1 MLFETNT
8 VVWASAGTGKTRK
21 LVDVYLELLERGMDP
36 GRIVA
41 VTFTERAAAE
51 MRDRIRT
58 ALADRQGRWTAAI
71 SSLAAA
77 PISTIHG
84 FCGILLRQ
92 HGIVLGIDPSSSV
105 LDEQQ
110 SLDLAREAA
119 RETIRQE
126 ILSGNEDAENLF
138 RDFGLNELVDTLVS
152 ASGWLNS
159 LGQDADWLLA
169 RVQDQ
174 EKTAADLEQQ
184 IGDEIR
190 RYGGSFEAIGE
201 RFDEL
206 ESRKAKHP
214 LRKRDDSRALLP
226 RIGQIAGV
234 PTSSRLTKLAGL
246 YIERFLSKKRAL
258 NAVDF
263 DDLLLG
269 TRNLLREHNDIR
281 RHYQDHFE
289 ALLVDEFQDTDEV
302 QAEIISLLAADPQH
316 PGRLAPAK
324 LMIVGD
330 PKQSIYRF
338 RRARVT
344 VFFRLLQRILDEGG
358 RLEHLQENYR
368 SAAPIA
374 EFSNRLSELMM
385 DGAGK
390 IENIAHAQADL
401 SYRVRFSEADVLKP
415 KSDAPFLGITYVAA
429 ESGAKAA
436 QGREMEAEAI
446 ARLLKEWKSSGRIQ
460 SWKEVAILMRAM
472 TNVEIYLSALEM
484 HGIPVYVVQGTAFYQ
499 KTEVSDLIAFLELVL
514 HPDDELLRATVLT
527 SSLFGVPF
535 EALLPLP
542 AVGAVYDRPQYQTP
556 TTAGGPRSASA
567 AARSL
572 KNRPPL
578 QLVPLFAEILS
589 YWLEHRDAATAAE
602 ILQDVIRKTNFDVV
616 MMAQKNGPQRVANIG
631 KLIEITRSLS
641 RQGTTAL
648 DDIVRYLRDRAND
661 PSVRESEAQIVSQND
676 EVVRVLTVHQ
686 AKGLEFDIVIIP
698 DLAAKPG
705 RATGDRTFFSDRW
718 GLLAGTAYGLHRKPL
733 PHALIL
739 EAKERDEDQQYEEEK
754 RLLYVAVTRAR
765 KMLVLGE
772 GFSRQSG
779 PWLRWMEQL
788 FATVQTGAVERARDG
803 KPQTVK
809 FKGFA
814 VKILPASQLNVP
826 EQLAFTAG
834 TMLVGET
841 DIPCGARAPVPLS
854 IEMTPSDLTALGGC
868 FRYFH
873 WTRTLGWS
881 EPGAEP
887 TGRSSQMRL
896 GSLAHKFLETA
907 ATPGSEALASAG
919 IPDLDFV
926 FQSAEWR
933 QLSSASP
940 ERELP
945 FLMHLEAG
953 GKDCWIRGRMDAV
966 VVADVPKVIDYK
978 YAAWQEG
985 AESDYEVQLTAYS
998 LALMKALSAGRAIA
1012 ELWYLKSPMKVVRR
1026 EYTFEEA
1033 ENRLRE
1039 LFLKYVNAIQT
1050 NHWAAAERSYCD
1062 HVECGFRKK
1071 CWSAS

>member
-1 MLFETNT
+1 
-8 VVWASAGTGKTRK
+8 
-21 LVDVYLELLERGMDP
+21 
-36 GRIVA
+36 
-41 VTFTERAAAE
+41 
-51 MRDRIRT
+51 
-58 ALADRQGRWTAAI
+58 
-71 SSLAAA
+71 
-77 PISTIHG
+77 
-84 FCGILLRQ
+84 
-92 HGIVLGIDPSSSV
+92 
-105 LDEQQ
+105 
-110 SLDLAREAA
+110 
-119 RETIRQE
+119 
-126 ILSGNEDAENLF
+126 
-138 RDFGLNELVDTLVS
+138 
-152 ASGWLNS
+152 
-159 LGQDADWLLA
+159 
-169 RVQDQ
+169 
-174 EKTAADLEQQ
+174 
-184 IGDEIR
+184 
-190 RYGGSFEAIGE
+190 
-201 RFDEL
+201 
-206 ESRKAKHP
+206 
-214 LRKRDDSRALLP
+214 
-226 RIGQIAGV
+226 
-234 PTSSRLTKLAGL
+234 
-246 YIERFLSKKRAL
+246 
-258 NAVDF
+258 
-263 DDLLLG
+263 
-269 TRNLLREHNDIR
+269 
-281 RHYQDHFE
+281 
-289 ALLVDEFQDTDEV
+289 
-302 QAEIISLLAADPQH
+302 
-316 PGRLAPAK
+316 
-324 LMIVGD
+324 
-330 PKQSIYRF
+330 
-338 RRARVT
+338 
-344 VFFRLLQRILDEGG
+344 
-358 RLEHLQENYR
+358 
-368 SAAPIA
+368 
-374 EFSNRLSELMM
+374 
-385 DGAGK
+385 
-390 IENIAHAQADL
+390 
-401 SYRVRFSEADVLKP
+401 
-415 KSDAPFLGITYVAA
+415 
-429 ESGAKAA
+429 
-436 QGREMEAEAI
+436 
-446 ARLLKEWKSSGRIQ
+446 
-460 SWKEVAILMRAM
+460 
-472 TNVEIYLSALEM
+472 
-484 HGIPVYVVQGTAFYQ
+484 
-499 KTEVSDLIAFLELVL
+499 
-514 HPDDELLRATVLT
+514 
-527 SSLFGVPF
+527 
-535 EALLPLP
+535 
-542 AVGAVYDRPQYQTP
+542 
-556 TTAGGPRSASA
+556 
-567 AARSL
+567 
-572 KNRPPL
+572 
-578 QLVPLFAEILS
+578 
-589 YWLEHRDAATAAE
+589 
-602 ILQDVIRKTNFDVV
+602 

-718 GLLAGTAYGLHRKPL
+718 GLLAGAAYGLHRKPL

-841 DIPCGARAPVPLS
+841 DIPRGARAPVPLS
-854 IEMTPSDLTALGGC
+854 VEMTPSDLTALGGC

-873 WTRTLGWS
+873 WTRTLGWP

-887 TGRSSQMRL
+887 TGSSSQMRL

-1039 LFLKYVNAIQT
+1039 LLLKYVNAIQT

-1062 HVECGFRKK
+1062 HVECGFRRK
-1071 CWSAS
+1071 CWSAC

>member
-58 ALADRQGRWTAAI
+58 ALAGRQGRWTAAI

-92 HGIVLGIDPSSSV
+92 HGIVLGVDPSFLV

-110 SLDLAREAA
+110 SLDLARAAA

-126 ILSGNEDAENLF
+126 IRSGNEDAENLF

-152 ASGWLNS
+152 AGGWLNS
-159 LGQDADWLLA
+159 LGRDADWLLA

-174 EKTAADLEQQ
+174 EKTAAALEQQ

-460 SWKEVAILMRAM
+460 SWDEVAILMRAM
-472 TNVEIYLSALEM
+472 TNVEIYLSALEV

-499 KTEVSDLIAFLELVL
+499 KSEVSDLIAFLELVL
-514 HPDDELLRATVLT
+514 HPHDELLRATVLT
-527 SSLFGVPF
+527 SSLFGVAFPD
-535 EALLPLP
+535 LLPLP
-542 AVGAVYDRPQYQTP
+542 LGE
-556 TTAGGPRSASA
+556 AGA
-567 AARSL
+567 AAPR
-572 KNRPPL
+572 RVR
-578 QLVPLFAEILS
+578 VPVFDDLLS
-589 YWLEHRDAATAAE
+589 HWLERRDTATAAE
-602 ILQDVIRKTNFDVV
+602 ILQDVIRRTNFDVV

-631 KLIEITRSLS
+631 KLIEITRRLA
-641 RQGTTAL
+641 RRGTTAL
-648 DDIVRYLRDRAND
+648 DDVVRYLRDRAND

-676 EVVRVLTVHQ
+676 DVVRVLTVHQ

-698 DLAAKPG
+698 DLAARPG
-705 RATGDRTFFSDRW
+705 RGTGDRSFFSDRW
-718 GLLAGTAYGLHRKPL
+718 GLLAGAAYGLHRKPL

-739 EAKERDEDQQYEEEK
+739 EAKDLDDDQQYEEEK

-765 KMLVLGE
+765 KMLLLGE
-772 GFSRQSG
+772 GFSKQTG
-779 PWLRWMEQL
+779 PWLQWIEQL
-788 FATVQTGAVERARDG
+788 FETVQPGAIERAREG

-809 FKGFA
+809 FKGFS
-814 VKILPASQLNVP
+814 VKILSASQLNVP
-826 EQLAFTAG
+826 EQLAFSTD

-841 DIPCGARAPVPLS
+841 DIPFGSRPRSTSS

-873 WTRTLGWS
+873 WTRTLGWP

-887 TGRSSQMRL
+887 AGRSSQMRL
-896 GSLAHKFLETA
+896 GSLAHKFLESA

-933 QLSSASP
+933 DLSSASP

-953 GKDCWIRGRMDAV
+953 AKDCWIRGRMDAV

-1012 ELWYLKSPMKVVRR
+1012 ELWYLKSPMKIVRH
-1026 EYTFEEA
+1026 EYTFEDA

-1039 LFLKYVNAIQT
+1039 LLLKYVKATET
-1050 NHWAAAERSYCD
+1050 NDWAPAERSYCD

>member
-21 LVDVYLELLERGMDP
+21 LVDVYLELLERGMGP

-58 ALADRQGRWTAAI
+58 ALAGRQGRWTAAI

-92 HGIVLGIDPSSSV
+92 HGIVLGIDPSFSV

-138 RDFGLNELVDTLVS
+138 RDFGLNELIDTLVS
-152 ASGWLNS
+152 AGGWLNS

-169 RVQDQ
+169 RFQEQ

-214 LRKRDDSRALLP
+214 LRKRDDPRALLP

-281 RHYQDHFE
+281 RHYQDRFE

-390 IENIAHAQADL
+390 IEIAHAQADL

-567 AARSL
+567 AAR
-572 KNRPPL
+572 
-578 QLVPLFAEILS
+578 
-589 YWLEHRDAATAAE
+589 ATAAE
-602 ILQDVIRKTNFDVV
+602 ILQDVIRMTNFDVV

-718 GLLAGTAYGLHRKPL
+718 GLLAGAAYGLHRKPL

-739 EAKERDEDQQYEEEK
+739 EAKELDEDQQYEEEK

-841 DIPCGARAPVPLS
+841 DIPRGARAPVPLS
-854 IEMTPSDLTALGGC
+854 VEMTPSDLTALGGC

-873 WTRTLGWS
+873 WTRTLGWP

-887 TGRSSQMRL
+887 TGSSSQMRL

-1039 LFLKYVNAIQT
+1039 LLLKYVNAIQT

-1062 HVECGFRKK
+1062 HVECGFRRK
-1071 CWSAS
+1071 CWSTS

>member
-1 MLFETNT
+1 MPFQTNT

-21 LVDVYLELLERGMDP
+21 LVDVYLEVLERGVDP
-36 GRIVA
+36 TRIVA

-51 MRDRIRT
+51 MRDRIRA
-58 ALADRQGRWTAAI
+58 ALAARQGRWT
-71 SSLAAA
+71 SVVSMLAAA

-84 FCGILLRQ
+84 FCGVLLRQ
-92 HGIVLGIDPSSSV
+92 HGMELGIDPSFSI

-119 RETIRQE
+119 RETIRHE
-126 ILSGNEDAENLF
+126 IRSGSEDAENLF
-138 RDFGLNELVDTLVS
+138 RDFGFDGLVETLV
-152 ASGWLNS
+152 AAGYWLNS
-159 LGQDADWLLA
+159 VGHNADWLVG

-174 EKTAADLEQQ
+174 QKAATDIENQT
-184 IGDEIR
+184 GDEIR
-190 RYGGSFEAIGE
+190 RYGGNFEAIGE
-201 RFDEL
+201 LCDEL

-234 PTSSRLTKLAGL
+234 ATSSRLAQLAGL
-246 YIERFLSKKRAL
+246 YIDLFQSKKRAL

-269 TRNLLREHNDIR
+269 TRNLLREHHDIR
-281 RHYQDHFE
+281 RHYQDQFE

-302 QAEIISLLAADPQH
+302 QAEIISLLAADPHH
-316 PGRLAPAK
+316 PGRLSSRK

-344 VFFRLLQRILDEGG
+344 VFFRMLQRILDEGG

-385 DGAGK
+385 DGRGK
-390 IENIAHAQADL
+390 IQEITDAQADL
-401 SYRVRFSEADVLKP
+401 SYRIRFSEADLLKP

-446 ARLLKEWKSSGRIQ
+446 ARLLKEWKSSGRIA

-472 TNVEIYLSALEM
+472 TNVEIYIGALEV

-514 HPDDELLRATVLT
+514 HPDDELLRTTVLT
-527 SSLFGVPF
+527 SSLIGASFRELVDHHYTVWQHKLD
-535 EALLPLP
+535 ELLLPWL
-542 AVGAVYDRPQYQTP
+542 DR
-556 TTAGGPRSASA
+556 
-567 AARSL
+567 
-572 KNRPPL
+572 
-578 QLVPLFAEILS
+578 
-589 YWLEHRDAATAAE
+589 RDTATAAE
-602 ILQDVIRKTNFDVV
+602 ILQDVIRRTNFDVV
-616 MMAQKNGPQRVANIG
+616 MMAQKNGPQRVANVG
-631 KLIEITRSLS
+631 KLIEITRRLS

-676 EVVRVLTVHQ
+676 DVVRVLTVHQ

-698 DLAAKPG
+698 DLAARAG
-705 RATGDRTFFSDRW
+705 RGTGDRTFFSERW
-718 GLLAGTAYGLHRKPL
+718 GLLAGAAYGLHRKPL

-739 EAKERDEDQQYEEEK
+739 EAKDLEDDQQYEEEK

-765 KMLVLGE
+765 KMLLLGE
-772 GFSRQSG
+772 GFSKQTG
-779 PWLRWMEQL
+779 PWLQWMEQL
-788 FATVQTGAVERARDG
+788 FETVQTGAIERARDG
-803 KPQTVK
+803 KPQSVK
-809 FKGFA
+809 FKGFS

-826 EQLAFTAG
+826 EQLAFDAE
-834 TMLVGET
+834 TMLIGET
-841 DIPCGARAPVPLS
+841 DIPLRARPRLTSS
-854 IEMTPSDLTALGGC
+854 IEMTPSDLTALAGC

-873 WTRTLGWS
+873 WTRILGRS
-881 EPGAEP
+881 EPGREP
-887 TGRSSQMRL
+887 TGQSVQMRL
-896 GSLAHKFLETA
+896 GSVAHKILESA
-907 ATPGSEALASAG
+907 ATPGPEALASAG
-919 IPDLDFV
+919 VEDLGLV
-926 FQSAEWR
+926 LQSAEWR
-933 QLSSASP
+933 ELSSASP

-945 FLMHLEAG
+945 FMMHLTAG
-953 GKDCWIRGRMDAV
+953 GKNCWIRGRMDV
-966 VVADVPKVIDYK
+966 VVPAEVPRVVDYK
-978 YAAWQEG
+978 YATWHDG
-985 AESDYEVQLTAYS
+985 AENDYDVQLTAYS
-998 LALMKALSAGRAIA
+998 LAVMKAFAAGRAIA
-1012 ELWYLKSPMKVVRR
+1012 ELWYLRSPMKVVRR
-1026 EYTFEEA
+1026 EYTLEEA
-1033 ENRLRE
+1033 EKRLRE
-1039 LFLKYVNAIQT
+1039 LLLKYVKAIETDQ
-1050 NHWAAAERSYCD
+1050 WAPAERSYCD
-1062 HVECGFRKK
+1062 HIECGFREK

>member
-1 MLFETNT
+1 MPFETNT

-58 ALADRQGRWTAAI
+58 ALANRQGRWTAAI

-92 HGIVLGIDPSSSV
+92 HGIVLGIDPSFSV

-126 ILSGNEDAENLF
+126 IRSGNEDAENLF

-152 ASGWLNS
+152 AGDWLNS
-159 LGQDADWLLA
+159 LGRDADWLLA

-174 EKTAADLEQQ
+174 EKTAADLEKQ
-184 IGDEIR
+184 IGDEIV

-206 ESRKAKHP
+206 ESRKAKDP

-234 PTSSRLTKLAGL
+234 PTSNRLTKLAVL
-246 YIERFLSKKRAL
+246 YIERFQSKKRAL

-390 IENIAHAQADL
+390 IEDIAHAQADL
-401 SYRVRFSEADVLKP
+401 SYRIRFSEADVLKP

-472 TNVEIYLSALEM
+472 TNVEIYLSALET

-514 HPDDELLRATVLT
+514 HPDDELLRAIVLT
-527 SSLFGVPF
+527 SSLFGIPF
-535 EALLPLP
+535 DSLLPLP
-542 AVGAVYDRPQYQTP
+542 LGEAGARN
-556 TTAGGPRSASA
+556 
-567 AARSL
+567 AR
-572 KNRPPL
+572 RVR
-578 QLVPLFAEILS
+578 VPLFDELLTH
-589 YWLEHRDAATAAE
+589 WLEHRDSATAAE

-641 RQGTTAL
+641 RHGTTAL

-661 PSVRESEAQIVSQND
+661 PSVRESEAQIVSQTD

-718 GLLAGTAYGLHRKPL
+718 GLLAGAAYGLHRKPL
-733 PHALIL
+733 PHALIM
-739 EAKERDEDQQYEEEK
+739 EAKELDEDQQYEEEK

-772 GFSRQSG
+772 GFSKQSG

-841 DIPCGARAPVPLS
+841 DVPCGARAPVPLS

-873 WTRTLGWS
+873 WTRTLGWP

-887 TGRSSQMRL
+887 TGRSSQMRR

>member
-1 MLFETNT
+1 
-8 VVWASAGTGKTRK
+8 
-21 LVDVYLELLERGMDP
+21 
-36 GRIVA
+36 
-41 VTFTERAAAE
+41 
-51 MRDRIRT
+51 
-58 ALADRQGRWTAAI
+58 
-71 SSLAAA
+71 
-77 PISTIHG
+77 
-84 FCGILLRQ
+84 
-92 HGIVLGIDPSSSV
+92 
-105 LDEQQ
+105 
-110 SLDLAREAA
+110 
-119 RETIRQE
+119 
-126 ILSGNEDAENLF
+126 
-138 RDFGLNELVDTLVS
+138 
-152 ASGWLNS
+152 
-159 LGQDADWLLA
+159 
-169 RVQDQ
+169 
-174 EKTAADLEQQ
+174 
-184 IGDEIR
+184 
-190 RYGGSFEAIGE
+190 
-201 RFDEL
+201 
-206 ESRKAKHP
+206 
-214 LRKRDDSRALLP
+214 
-226 RIGQIAGV
+226 
-234 PTSSRLTKLAGL
+234 
-246 YIERFLSKKRAL
+246 
-258 NAVDF
+258 VDF

-281 RHYQDHFE
+281 RHYQDRFE

-436 QGREMEAEAI
+436 QGREMEGEAI

-641 RQGTTAL
+641 RQGTAK
-648 DDIVRYLRDRAND
+648 RKRG
-661 PSVRESEAQIVSQND
+661 SAQ
-676 EVVRVLTVHQ
+676 
-686 AKGLEFDIVIIP
+686 
-698 DLAAKPG
+698 
-705 RATGDRTFFSDRW
+705 
-718 GLLAGTAYGLHRKPL
+718 
-733 PHALIL
+733 
-739 EAKERDEDQQYEEEK
+739 
-754 RLLYVAVTRAR
+754 
-765 KMLVLGE
+765 
-772 GFSRQSG
+772 
-779 PWLRWMEQL
+779 
-788 FATVQTGAVERARDG
+788 
-803 KPQTVK
+803 PQK
-809 FKGFA
+809 
-814 VKILPASQLNVP
+814 
-826 EQLAFTAG
+826 
-834 TMLVGET
+834 
-841 DIPCGARAPVPLS
+841 
-854 IEMTPSDLTALGGC
+854 
-868 FRYFH
+868 
-873 WTRTLGWS
+873 
-881 EPGAEP
+881 
-887 TGRSSQMRL
+887 
-896 GSLAHKFLETA
+896 
-907 ATPGSEALASAG
+907 
-919 IPDLDFV
+919 
-926 FQSAEWR
+926 
-933 QLSSASP
+933 
-940 ERELP
+940 
-945 FLMHLEAG
+945 
-953 GKDCWIRGRMDAV
+953 
-966 VVADVPKVIDYK
+966 
-978 YAAWQEG
+978 
-985 AESDYEVQLTAYS
+985 
-998 LALMKALSAGRAIA
+998 
-1012 ELWYLKSPMKVVRR
+1012 
-1026 EYTFEEA
+1026 
-1033 ENRLRE
+1033 
-1039 LFLKYVNAIQT
+1039 
-1050 NHWAAAERSYCD
+1050 
-1062 HVECGFRKK
+1062 
-1071 CWSAS
+1071 

>member
-58 ALADRQGRWTAAI
+58 ALAGRQGRWTAAI

-92 HGIVLGIDPSSSV
+92 HGIVLGIDPSFSV

-152 ASGWLNS
+152 AGGWLNS

-214 LRKRDDSRALLP
+214 LRKRDDPRALLP

-281 RHYQDHFE
+281 RHYQDRFE

-535 EALLPLP
+535 EALL
-542 AVGAVYDRPQYQTP
+542 Q
-556 TTAGGPRSASA
+556 
-567 AARSL
+567 
-572 KNRPPL
+572 
-578 QLVPLFAEILS
+578 
-589 YWLEHRDAATAAE
+589 
-602 ILQDVIRKTNFDVV
+602 TNFDVV

-718 GLLAGTAYGLHRKPL
+718 GLLAGAAYGLHRKPL

-739 EAKERDEDQQYEEEK
+739 EAKELDEDQQYEEEK

-841 DIPCGARAPVPLS
+841 DIPRGARAPVPLS

-873 WTRTLGWS
+873 WTRTLGWP

-887 TGRSSQMRL
+887 TGSSSQMRL

-1039 LFLKYVNAIQT
+1039 LLLKYVNAIQT

-1062 HVECGFRKK
+1062 HVECGFRRK

>member
-1 MLFETNT
+1 M
-8 VVWASAGTGKTRK
+8 
-21 LVDVYLELLERGMDP
+21 YP
-36 GRIVA
+36 GRIVG

-152 ASGWLNS
+152 AGGWLNS

-234 PTSSRLTKLAGL
+234 PTSNRLTTLAVL
-246 YIERFLSKKRAL
+246 YIERFQSKKRAL

-263 DDLLLG
+263 DDLLLA
-269 TRNLLREHNDIR
+269 TRNLLRAHNGIR
-281 RHYQDHFE
+281 RHSQDHFE

-302 QAEIISLLAADPQH
+302 QAEIISLLAADPHH

-472 TNVEIYLSALEM
+472 TNVEIYLSALET

-514 HPDDELLRATVLT
+514 HPDDELLRAIVLT

-535 EALLPLP
+535 EELLPLP
-542 AVGAVYDRPQYQTP
+542 AVGAVCDRPQYQTP
-556 TTAGGPRSASA
+556 TTAGGPR
-567 AARSL
+567 
-572 KNRPPL
+572 PPL
-578 QLVPLFAEILS
+578 QRVPLFAEILTH
-589 YWLEHRDAATAAE
+589 WLEHRDAATAAE
-602 ILQDVIRKTNFDVV
+602 ILQDLIRKTNFDVV
-616 MMAQKNGPQRVANIG
+616 MMAQK
-631 KLIEITRSLS
+631 
-641 RQGTTAL
+641 
-648 DDIVRYLRDRAND
+648 
-661 PSVRESEAQIVSQND
+661 
-676 EVVRVLTVHQ
+676 
-686 AKGLEFDIVIIP
+686 
-698 DLAAKPG
+698 
-705 RATGDRTFFSDRW
+705 TG
-718 GLLAGTAYGLHRKPL
+718 
-733 PHALIL
+733 
-739 EAKERDEDQQYEEEK
+739 
-754 RLLYVAVTRAR
+754 
-765 KMLVLGE
+765 
-772 GFSRQSG
+772 
-779 PWLRWMEQL
+779 
-788 FATVQTGAVERARDG
+788 
-803 KPQTVK
+803 
-809 FKGFA
+809 
-814 VKILPASQLNVP
+814 
-826 EQLAFTAG
+826 
-834 TMLVGET
+834 
-841 DIPCGARAPVPLS
+841 
-854 IEMTPSDLTALGGC
+854 
-868 FRYFH
+868 
-873 WTRTLGWS
+873 
-881 EPGAEP
+881 
-887 TGRSSQMRL
+887 
-896 GSLAHKFLETA
+896 
-907 ATPGSEALASAG
+907 
-919 IPDLDFV
+919 
-926 FQSAEWR
+926 
-933 QLSSASP
+933 
-940 ERELP
+940 
-945 FLMHLEAG
+945 
-953 GKDCWIRGRMDAV
+953 
-966 VVADVPKVIDYK
+966 
-978 YAAWQEG
+978 
-985 AESDYEVQLTAYS
+985 
-998 LALMKALSAGRAIA
+998 
-1012 ELWYLKSPMKVVRR
+1012 
-1026 EYTFEEA
+1026 
-1033 ENRLRE
+1033 
-1039 LFLKYVNAIQT
+1039 
-1050 NHWAAAERSYCD
+1050 
-1062 HVECGFRKK
+1062 
-1071 CWSAS
+1071 

>member
-92 HGIVLGIDPSSSV
+92 HGIVLGIDPSFSV

-126 ILSGNEDAENLF
+126 IRSGNEDAENLF

-152 ASGWLNS
+152 AGDWLNS

-390 IENIAHAQADL
+390 IEDIAHAQADL
-401 SYRVRFSEADVLKP
+401 SYRIRFSEADVLKP

-472 TNVEIYLSALEM
+472 TNVEIYLSALET

-514 HPDDELLRATVLT
+514 HPDDELLRAIVLT
-527 SSLFGVPF
+527 SSLFGIPF
-535 EALLPLP
+535 DSLLPLP
-542 AVGAVYDRPQYQTP
+542 LGEAGARN
-556 TTAGGPRSASA
+556 
-567 AARSL
+567 AR
-572 KNRPPL
+572 RVR
-578 QLVPLFAEILS
+578 VPLFDELLTH
-589 YWLEHRDAATAAE
+589 WLEHRDSATAAE

-641 RQGTTAL
+641 RHGTTAL
-648 DDIVRYLRDRAND
+648 DDIVRYLRDRTND

-718 GLLAGTAYGLHRKPL
+718 GLLAGAAYGLHRKPL
-733 PHALIL
+733 PHALIM
-739 EAKERDEDQQYEEEK
+739 EAKELDEDQQYEEEK

-772 GFSRQSG
+772 GFSKQSG

-788 FATVQTGAVERARDG
+788 FATVQTGAIERARDG
-803 KPQTVK
+803 KPLTVK

-814 VKILPASQLNVP
+814 VKILPASQLNIP

-841 DIPCGARAPVPLS
+841 DIPCGARAPLPSSV
-854 IEMTPSDLTALGGC
+854 EMTPSDLTALGGC

-873 WTRTLGWS
+873 WTRTLGWP

-1012 ELWYLKSPMKVVRR
+1012 ELWYLKSPMKIVRH
-1026 EYTFEEA
+1026 EYTFEDA

-1039 LFLKYVNAIQT
+1039 LLLKYVKATET
-1050 NHWAAAERSYCD
+1050 NDWAPAERSYCD